1 MIGVRKVAAFCIA
14 VFVVAVYDANV
25 QNQALPKHLSLA
37 SRTKRFQTISQLQ
50 SQLQIYP
57 N

>member
-14 VFVVAVYDANV
+14 VSVVAVYDANV
-25 QNQALPKHLSLA
+25 QNQALAKHLSLA
-37 SRTKRFQTISQLQ
+37 SLTKRFQKNSQLQ